1 MNHLDDQ
8 VYTKEERARDK
19 ANYVPVKYTGNVNT
33 YVFET
38 DLMPETEVEEKD
50 SVDVVDQFS
59 KPKIKLRK
67 IILAYMVIAFVLVW
81 GLREFQSSFEET
93 PEEIKSLAQ
102 DGLILNDIGT
112 PNWIFYMVPVLLIFF
127 VMVSVVLAFVYNLN
141 FEGVKF
147 YRYVVTVMLLTTIF
161 SLAAYMLPPS
171 NNNES
176 FNTWAHSRYGVTLG
190 DNRFPHVKN
199 SNSSF
204 ALGDGKDIE
213 YLLRDDKENIVYYVI
228 DRKDKNR
235 IFLYNPVTKKELATL
250 AEVNNKKDGLDVGK

>member
-19 ANYVPVKYTGNVNT
+19 ANYIPVKHTGNVNT
-33 YVFET
+33 YVFEK

-50 SVDVVDQFS
+50 SVDATDQFS

-67 IILAYMVIAFVLVW
+67 IILAYMVICFVLVW
-81 GLREFQSSFEET
+81 GLREVQSSFEET

-127 VMVSVVLAFVYNLN
+127 MMVSVVLAFVYNLN

-176 FNTWAHSRYGVTLG
+176 FNTWAHSRYGVNFDIDKWSLVPEHK
-190 DNRFPHVKN
+190 DNFLPGYKLEYIRED
-199 SNSSF
+199 SN
-204 ALGDGKDIE
+204 G
-213 YLLRDDKENIVYYVI
+213 NIVNIVN
-228 DRKDKNR
+228 KVSENR
-235 IFLYNPVTKKELATL
+235 LYLYDPITKKELATL
-250 AEVNNKKDGLDVGK
+250 DNINNKKDSSDVRK